1 MENNQQDDLIEMIL
15 LHRNTESYNLFLRLF
30 KSEIGRLRR
39 DNDEAEGIAI
49 HRNQGGIA
57 LLKKLI
63 SDLEVI
69 KIGTSSPGAYGA

>member
-1 MENNQQDDLIEMIL
+1 MEDHSRDELIELIL
-15 LHRNTESYNLFLRLF
+15 LHKNTELYNLFLKF
-30 KSEIGRLRR
+30 FEAEKGRLRR
-39 DNDEAEGIAI
+39 ENDEAEGIAI

-69 KIGTSSPGAYGA
+69 KIGTSKPGAYGV